1 MSVAADPRKKMFTP
15 PSVAKLI
22 VGSKKCPL
30 FVGTSGYSYTEW
42 SDSGFY
48 PDGTKTSDM
57 FGLYMR
63 FFPTVELNYTWYQMP
78 RAEAV
83 ARLSEKATVDFRFAA
98 KLTRTLTHE
107 RKEDWQKQLQLYRQG
122 IEPLGRRL
130 IAVLVQLPPDF
141 DRNEKNRYYLAN
153 LLDGLQGLPVAVE
166 FRHDSWAIDQVYSEL
181 EKRRITLVTVDA
193 PPLHGLFPPLD
204 VVTNPELFYV
214 RFHGRNRSGW
224 NSSNMQKKFDYDYST
239 AELLEWGMGGIGK
252 MCHSAAKGILFFNN
266 HVRAQAPKNARELQ
280 RILKGCV

>member
-1 MSVAADPRKKMFTP
+1 MSGAVLPKTMFSMP
-15 PSVAKLI
+15 PSGKLA
-22 VGSKKCPL
+22 VGSQKCPL
-30 FVGTSGYSYTEW
+30 LVGTSGYSYTEW

-78 RAEAV
+78 RADAV
-83 ARLSEKATVDFRFAA
+83 ARMAAKAPADFQFAA

-107 RKEDWQKQLQLYRQG
+107 RTEDWRKQLRQYREG
-122 IEPLGRRL
+122 IRPLGKKL
-130 IAVLVQLPPDF
+130 TAVLVQLPPDF
-141 DRNEKNRYYLAN
+141 KRNETNRYYLAN
-153 LLDGLQGLPVAVE
+153 VLDGLRGLPVAVE
-166 FRHDSWAIDQVYSEL
+166 FRHDSWAVDPVYCEL
-181 EKRRITLVTVDA
+181 ERRGITLVTVDA

-204 VVTNPELFYV
+204 VITNPDLFYV

-239 AELLEWGMGGIGK
+239 AELQEWGMGPIRK
-252 MCHSAAKGILFFNN
+252 MSQHASRGILFFNN
-266 HVRAQAPKNARELQ
+266 HVRAQAPRNARELQ
-280 RILKGCV
+280 RILRSCF